1 MLLTVSNW
9 TLTRKLTCAF
19 NDLALLAYTARQIYE
34 QCIIGPLFKNRTRI
48 LITHHVRLCI
58 KGASNIVLIENGE
71 IKISGSIT
79 EFGESSQLQKI
90 LHHEDEAIEN
100 ETIKSEGLTRT
111 LVEAPK
117 SLDVGHALIATP
129 NKPKTLIDIEKR
141 AQGYVKARLYIKYC
155 KAFGSVL
162 FWSIL
167 AFVFLFTRGLTIG
180 ASFWIKKW
188 TDDTAKQ
195 EFEHIKNENEND
207 TQSVDYYIRVYALL
221 TLAQLVFNI
230 LRIALVYVGSLRA
243 GRLLF
248 TEMLICVFGAPLRFF
263 GKLAS
268 ATLLSTYST
277 PHSVF

>member
-19 NDLALLAYTARQIYE
+19 NDLALLAYTANQIYE
-34 QCIIGPLFKNRTRI
+34 QCIMGPLFKNRTRI
-48 LITHHVRLCI
+48 LITHHVRLCM

-79 EFGESSQLQKI
+79 EFGQSSQLQKI
-90 LHHEDEAIEN
+90 IDHEDETIEN
-100 ETIKSEGLTRT
+100 KIKKSEGLTRT
-111 LVEAPK
+111 IVEEPK
-117 SLDVGHALIATP
+117 SLDVGQTLIATR

-141 AQGYVKARLYIKYC
+141 AQGYVKARLYVKYC

-167 AFVFLFTRGLTIG
+167 AVVFLLTRGLTIG

-195 EFEHIKNENEND
+195 EFEHIENEND
-207 TQSVDYYIRVYALL
+207 SESVDYYIRVYALL

-248 TEMLICVFGAPLRFF
+248 AEMLNCVFGAPLRFF
-263 GKLAS
+263 GKLEA
-268 ATLLSTYST
+268 ATLFSTYSMT
-277 PHSVF
+277 HPVF